1 MSTNKLIIKHAIL
14 ISLMIGGFF
23 FLSKLVGLEENPY
36 LRFVNLLFIIIGI
49 RQAIKENIYVHKET
63 NHAKN
68 FATGFASAALAV
80 ILSTIGVVIY
90 IEFINPEF
98 LEVMNQSFLIGGDTS
113 LFELAFTLVIEGLAS
128 SIVSTLIVMQFF
140 KNHSKEDVKS

>member
-1 MSTNKLIIKHAIL
+1 MSTKKLIIKHAIL

-36 LRFVNLLFIIIGI
+36 LRFVNLLFVIIGI
-49 RQAIKENIYVHKET
+49 RQAIKTNIYGNKVT
-63 NHAKN
+63 NHGKN
-68 FATGFASAALAV
+68 FVTGFASAALAV
-80 ILSTIGVVIY
+80 ILSTIGVVFY

-113 LFELAFTLVIEGLAS
+113 LFELAFTLVIEGLAT

-140 KNHSKEDVKS
+140 KNHKIEDTNA

>member
-36 LRFVNLLFIIIGI
+36 LRFVNLLFVIIGI

>member
-1 MSTNKLIIKHAIL
+1 MSTKKLIIKHAIL

-36 LRFVNLLFIIIGI
+36 LRFVNLLFVIIGI
-49 RQAIKENIYVHKET
+49 RQAIKTNIYGNKVT
-63 NHAKN
+63 NHGKN

-80 ILSTIGVVIY
+80 VLSTIGVVIY

-98 LEVMNQSFLIGGDTS
+98 LEIMNQSFLIGGDTS
-113 LFELAFTLVIEGLAS
+113 LFELAFTLVIEGLAT

-140 KNHSKEDVKS
+140 KNHKKEDVKA

>member
-1 MSTNKLIIKHAIL
+1 MYTNKLIIKHAIF
-14 ISLMIGGFF
+14 ISLMIGAFF

>member
-1 MSTNKLIIKHAIL
+1 MYTNKLIIKHAIL

-36 LRFVNLLFIIIGI
+36 LRFVNLLFVIIGI

>member
-1 MSTNKLIIKHAIL
+1 MSTKKLIIKHAIF
-14 ISLMIGGFF
+14 ISLMIGAFF

-36 LRFVNLLFIIIGI
+36 LRFVNLLFVIIGI

>member
-36 LRFVNLLFIIIGI
+36 LRFVNLLFVIIGI
-49 RQAIKENIYVHKET
+49 RQAIKENIYVNKET